1 MRESVHF
8 VPLLTTVVALV
19 FAVVVLR
26 RYRERGGLHL
36 LWWGIGLLTYA
47 AGTATEGLTTLFGWH
62 ESVFRAWYIAGA
74 LLGGAPLAQGSVY
87 LHLPRRVAHRLTI
100 ALLAVVLAGSVC
112 VLMTP
117 LDLSL
122 VETYRLS
129 GKVIQWR
136 WLRFISPFVNLYA
149 LIFLVGGAILSA
161 LRFRRRVETRH
172 RYIGNVLIAVGA
184 LLPGIGGAFTRAGY
198 TEVLYVTEL
207 LGLAF
212 IYAGYRFNVV
222 PQAVSPAA
230 IVVRESP
237 STSLA
242 S

>member
-1 MRESVHF
+1 MRAAVHF
-8 VPLLTTVVALV
+8 VPLLTTVVALA
-19 FAVVVLR
+19 FAAAVLR
-26 RYRERGGLHL
+26 RHRERGGLHL

-47 AGTATEGLTTLFGWH
+47 AGTVTEGLTTLFGWH

-87 LHLPRRVAHRLTI
+87 LHLPRRIAHRLTI
-100 ALLAVVLAGSVC
+100 ALLAVVLAGSVF

-136 WLRFISPFVNLYA
+136 WVRLISPFVNLYA

-161 LRFRRRVETRH
+161 LRFRRRAETHH

-212 IYAGYRFNVV
+212 IYAGYRFNVA
-222 PQAVSPAA
+222 PQAVSSAA
-230 IVVRESP
+230 IVVGASP
-237 STSLA
+237 STRLA